1 MHWLLMRPAIGWGA
15 FLLIHALGI
24 PAVYRIGKMCAAKEG
39 HKQGAAACYES
50 RAEDEVFMEH

>member
-24 PAVYRIGKMCAAKEG
+24 PAVYGLGKRCAEQKGHRQKAAGEPMEESEG
-39 HKQGAAACYES
+39 
-50 RAEDEVFMEH
+50 FMEH